1 MNKMMS
7 GMLVAAAVLG
17 LAVLVPLKAQTSAQ
31 DQQKAMEAYMKAA
44 AVTENH
50 AFLKRMAGS
59 WLAQTTMWTF
69 PGQPPTMSQNTF
81 DGTMILGG
89 RFVSLAYKGTMM
101 GQPFEGVQITGY
113 DNLQK
118 KYITLW
124 IDNTSTS
131 FFLLSGHRE
140 PGKDIINQKGEWPDP
155 MTGGMEKVRAAV
167 TYTGPDSYVFE
178 QFMTLPDG
186 KEFKSMEMRCTRKK

>member
-1 MNKMMS
+1 MEKMMS
-7 GMLVAAAVLG
+7 GMLVAAMVLG
-17 LAVLVPLKAQTSAQ
+17 LAALAPLRAQTSPQ

-50 AFLKRMAGS
+50 AFLKKMVGS
-59 WLAQTTMWTF
+59 WVAQTTLWTT
-69 PGQPPTMSQNTF
+69 PGQPPTTSQNTF

-89 RFVSLAYKGTMM
+89 RFVSLTYKGTMM
-101 GQPFEGVQITGY
+101 GMPFEGVQITGY

-131 FFLLSGHRE
+131 FFLLAGPKE
-140 PGKDIINQKGEWPDP
+140 AAKDVINQKGEWQDP
-155 MTGGMEKVRAAV
+155 MTGGMSKVRAAV
-167 TYTGPDSYVFE
+167 TFTGPDSYVFE
-178 QFMTLPDG
+178 QFMGLPDG